1 MIIKKNQLLF
11 IFLVLPLIVYWIYI
25 GFVHELD
32 LKSLYL
38 TNLKDIEYFPVVYAL
53 SEFKLNPSFLENLN
67 PNGLIGFPM
76 LPLIIHSFFY
86 KIFGIYSFVLL
97 EIIFKLIFFL
107 VLIKFL
113 NEIFIKSSK
122 SLLFIF
128 LLLIFIEIGNFFSS
142 YLNIILLQNLIYT
155 LTENFETRFPRPLI
169 SGIVF
174 FYAFK
179 VLSNFEI
186 QKFEKKYYLYSIK
199 LGLCFGLLLNI
210 FFYHFVNF
218 SFLLFVLIVKQY
230 FNYFKVNKYFIKNI
244 LCSFFVFFLFFLIF
258 YLQQYYIEPDWAER
272 IGVISITAQQKL
284 FVLFYYFRSLVRIEF
299 LFPLLISII
308 LFINSN
314 YFFKEENLK
323 KKNIIFY
330 FIICSIITPIVFIF
344 VSPKIVSLHHFIHI
358 LKFSII
364 FYIFV
369 ESYELISF
377 FLSKIYIKRI
387 IKNYFIMIVVIVF
400 FIVGFYNK
408 LNIFNN
414 NLDNFKDLVSTE
426 KYLLKE
432 NIKSKKL
439 KLFTNDLTISN
450 LWLNYNNRGLVI
462 SDGFITSLKNDK
474 IEYNFINSM
483 KAFGLNNDEFKKF
496 ISFEKSQYRN
506 RFFMYVF
513 NYRYLANSLVT
524 YSPLSNYDD
533 EMKNKIINTSPF
545 RVESQIVPNDEKEK
559 FLKMFN
565 NHKINKSLFPDYIIL
580 KLEDLVNELPIKN
593 KIFELIISNNT
604 YKIYKKS

>member
-1 MIIKKNQLLF
+1 M
-11 IFLVLPLIVYWIYI
+11 
-25 GFVHELD
+25 
-32 LKSLYL
+32 
-38 TNLKDIEYFPVVYAL
+38 
-53 SEFKLNPSFLENLN
+53 
-67 PNGLIGFPM
+67 
-76 LPLIIHSFFY
+76 
-86 KIFGIYSFVLL
+86 
-97 EIIFKLIFFL
+97 
-107 VLIKFL
+107 
-113 NEIFIKSSK
+113 
-122 SLLFIF
+122 
-128 LLLIFIEIGNFFSS
+128 
-142 YLNIILLQNLIYT
+142 
-155 LTENFETRFPRPLI
+155 I

-174 FYAFK
+174 FYTFK

-218 SFLLFVLIVKQY
+218 SFLLFLLIVKQY
-230 FNYFKVNKYFIKNI
+230 FNYFKINKYFIKNV
-244 LCSFFVFFLFFLIF
+244 LCFFFIFFLFFLIF
-258 YLQQYYIEPDWAER
+258 YLQQYYIEQDWAER
-272 IGVISITAQQKL
+272 IGVFNITTQQKL
-284 FVLFYYFRSLVRIEF
+284 FALFYYSRSLVRIEF

-314 YFFKEENLK
+314 YFLKEKNLQ

-344 VSPKIVSLHHFIHI
+344 ISPKIVSLHHFIHI

-377 FLSKIYIKRI
+377 FLSKIYITRT

-400 FIVGFYNK
+400 FIVGFYSK

-414 NLDNFKDLVSTE
+414 NLDKFKDLVSTE

-439 KLFTNDLTISN
+439 KLFTNDRKIAN
-450 LWLNYNNRGLVI
+450 LWLNYNNRGLI
-462 SDGFITSLKNDK
+462 IADGFITSLKNDQ

-496 ISFEKSQYRN
+496 ISFEKSQYRD
-506 RFFMYVF
+506 RFFLYAF

-533 EMKNKIINTSPF
+533 EMKDQIINTSPF

-565 NHKINKSLFPDYIIL
+565 NHIINESLFPDYIIL
-580 KLEDLVNELPIKN
+580 KHEDLENELPIKN